1 MKLIAALPRMGQRT
15 MRFTSILPAFFL
27 SLSVTTAT
35 ADVSV
40 LPEAVSDAEMAR
52 LPDFCAA
59 RMKTPWG
66 SPESRAW
73 TARIGENFVDF
84 FHYCAGLNFVNRYWA
99 ATNARQRT
107 HYLQRADANFSY
119 IVKALK
125 PDFTMGADLFT
136 NRGEVYKLMGRKA
149 DAMKDFRRATSID
162 PAFVRAYLQ
171 LADVL
176 AGNKDRTHALEA
188 VSEGLRHV
196 PKSTALQR
204 RYLELGGKEPF
215 PAPVVDKEA
224 PVPTP
229 NPAPQPAEPAPAPV
243 SAPAPAPAPVD
254 PAPQPAAPNV
264 APPAIGTPKN
274 PYCRFCPPE

>member
-1 MKLIAALPRMGQRT
+1 MGQRT

-27 SLSVTTAT
+27 SLAVTTAT

-73 TARIGENFVDF
+73 AARIGENFVDF
-84 FHYCAGLNFVNRYWA
+84 FHYCAGVNFVNRYWA
-99 ATNARQRT
+99 ASNPRQRS

-119 IVKALK
+119 VVKALK
-125 PDFTMGADLFT
+125 PDFTMGAELFT
-136 NRGEVYKLMGRKA
+136 NRGEVYKLMGRRA
-149 DAMKDFRRATSID
+149 DAIKDFRQATKMN

-176 AGNKDRTHALEA
+176 AENKDRTHALEA

-224 PVPTP
+224 PVPAAS
-229 NPAPQPAEPAPAPV
+229 PAPQPAEPV
-243 SAPAPAPAPVD
+243 PAPVD
-254 PAPQPAAPNV
+254 AAPQPATPNV

>member
-1 MKLIAALPRMGQRT
+1 MEQWT
-15 MRFTSILPAFFL
+15 MRFASILCAVLLGLPVA
-27 SLSVTTAT
+27 TAT

-52 LPDFCAA
+52 LPDFCRA

-73 TARIGENFVDF
+73 RARIGENFVDF
-84 FHYCAGLNFVNRYWA
+84 YHYCAGLNFIHRYWA
-99 ATNARQRT
+99 ATDARQRT

-125 PDFTMGADLFT
+125 PDFTMGAELFT
-136 NRGEVYKLMGRKA
+136 NRGEVYKLMGRRA
-149 DAMKDFRRATSID
+149 DAIKDFRRATSID

-176 AGNKDRTHALEA
+176 AGNKDRTQALEA
-188 VSEGLRHV
+188 VSEGLRHA

-204 RYLELGGKEPF
+204 RYGELGGKEPF
-215 PAPVVDKEA
+215 PAPAVDPEA
-224 PVPTP
+224 PVPAASP
-229 NPAPQPAEPAPAPV
+229 EPLPADPTASAVPAE
-243 SAPAPAPAPVD
+243 
-254 PAPQPAAPNV
+254 AAPRPTAPNTE
-264 APPAIGTPKN
+264 PPAMGTPKN

>member
-1 MKLIAALPRMGQRT
+1 MGRWT
-15 MRFTSILPAFFL
+15 MRFALILPAVLL
-27 SLSVTTAT
+27 SLPVPTAK

-52 LPDFCAA
+52 LPDFCTV
-59 RMKTPWG
+59 RMKRPWG
-66 SPESRAW
+66 SPESKAW
-73 TARIGENFVDF
+73 VVRIGENFGDF
-84 FHYCAGLNFVNRYWA
+84 YHYCAGLNFVNRYWA
-99 ATNARQRT
+99 ASNPRQRS

-125 PDFTMGADLFT
+125 PDFTMGAELFT
-136 NRGEVYKLMGRKA
+136 NRGEVYMLMGRKA
-149 DAMKDFRRATSID
+149 DAIKDFRRATSID
-162 PAFVRAYLQ
+162 PAFARAYLQ

-215 PAPVVDKEA
+215 PAPVVDKD
-224 PVPTP
+224 VPAAAA
-229 NPAPQPAEPAPAPV
+229 NPAPEPAEAAPAAVPAETALQPAVPNE
-243 SAPAPAPAPVD
+243 
-254 PAPQPAAPNV
+254 AA
-264 APPAIGTPKN
+264 PAIGTPKN